1 MEKWD
6 KVSSDYVAYL
16 VEFTFCRHY
25 CCKRQY
31 NYIKYQ

>member
-16 VEFTFCRHY
+16 IESTFCRHY
-25 CCKRQY
+25 CCKRH
-31 NYIKYQ
+31 NYQISI